1 MLQCIGLANA
11 EGEPP
16 LQTWTDSGDPI
27 TCTFQPE
34 SNGDINMPNS
44 IDPAVMA
51 DDDGRQWMVYGGG
64 RIWVTELD
72 PVSGRQIEDNWWED
86 DDPTYHYLARGP
98 DSLEDPGEY
107 EWIEAAYITK
117 HNGFYYLFVNWY
129 NSLFIL
135 LNS

>member
-1 MLQCIGLANA
+1 M
-11 EGEPP
+11 
-16 LQTWTDSGDPI
+16 
-27 TCTFQPE
+27 
-34 SNGDINMPNS
+34 
-44 IDPAVMA
+44 
-51 DDDGRQWMVYGGG
+51 
-64 RIWVTELD
+64 TELD

-129 NSLFIL
+129 SFYKECLKYSTFDQVWL
-135 LNS
+135 L